1 MKSYLACSKNKALID
16 LLYGY
21 WTCLDKYKY
30 RLQTS
35 FKNKRHRDLELWL
48 SGTKKELQTVSV
60 DINDLLLQL

>member
-21 WTCLDKYKY
+21 GTCLDKYKY

-35 FKNKRHRDLELWL
+35 FKNKRHRDLEL
-48 SGTKKELQTVSV
+48 
-60 DINDLLLQL
+60 